1 MKSKAYPNL
10 FKEGRIGSR
19 VVKNRIVMAPMSE
32 NMGNGDGTVS
42 EQTIAYYEE
51 RAKGGAGMIIVGSVP
66 VEFPRGNG
74 VSNTIT
80 LDGERYILGWN
91 RLARR
96 VQAHGALLIAQL
108 YHAGNGAWAGATHGL
123 TPIDVNTLT
132 TDDIEM
138 LKNKWI
144 ESAVYAQMAGL
155 DGVEVHSATG
165 YLLSQFINPAVN
177 QRTDEYGGS
186 LENRTRLAREVIKGI
201 REVVGPKFI
210 VGSRIPVH
218 KWDSDNLTD
227 EESIQIAKMYV
238 EAGVDYLNTNAG
250 YTPKPSVIYETGRYE
265 EGGRL
270 DIPAKIKA
278 AVDVP
283 VISVGMLKDPEMC
296 DKKIEEG
303 VLDFAALGR
312 ALIAD
317 PFWPEKARQDRA
329 CDIRNCLS
337 CLDGCLENVFVDLPI
352 RCAVNPEVGFEF
364 ERNQYP
370 APKKEKTVLVI
381 GGGVAGM
388 QAAVTAKERGHKV
401 ILAEKSDKLGGQ
413 LNLAGIPPYK
423 QYILKYRD
431 WFVAELDRK
440 GVDVVYNCTV
450 DKAFLDQIQPD
461 EVVLASGS
469 RPWTPPIDGIE
480 NAVQAWDIL
489 GNVEMVPENKKVVII
504 GGGIVGCETASYLAQ
519 KGNDIT
525 ILEMLPTLANGLDRF
540 NKQDIFEDFEKEG
553 VKAETSV
560 KISKIT
566 DQAVET
572 EGGDYGYDVLVVATG
587 QRSAGSE
594 LIDLLDEED
603 YSYRIVGDA
612 QKTGKIITANVS
624 GYMAGLNI

>member
-10 FKEGRIGSR
+10 FKEGKIGSR
-19 VVKNRIVMAPMSE
+19 ILKNRIVMAPMSE

-51 RAKGGAGMIIVGSVP
+51 RAKGGVGMIIVGSVP

-123 TPIDVNTLT
+123 EPIDVNTLSPE
-132 TDDIEM
+132 DIEM

-144 ESAVYAQMAGL
+144 ESAVYAQMAGI
-155 DGVEVHSATG
+155 DGVEIHAATG

-186 LENRTRLAREVIKGI
+186 LENRARLAIEVIKGV
-201 REVVGPKFI
+201 RAAVGPKFI
-210 VGSRIPVH
+210 VGARMAVH
-218 KWDSDNLTD
+218 KWDSDNLSD
-227 EESIQIAKMYV
+227 EESVQIAKWYV

-250 YTPKPSVIYETGRYE
+250 FTPKPSVIYETGRYE
-265 EGGRL
+265 EGYRL

-278 AVDVP
+278 EVDIP
-283 VISVGMLKDPEMC
+283 IISVGMLKDPEMC

-303 VLDFAALGR
+303 VLDYAALGR

-317 PFWPEKARQDRA
+317 PFWPEKARQNRA

-370 APKKEKTVLVI
+370 LPRKEKTVLVI

-401 ILAEKSDKLGGQ
+401 ILVEKSDKLGGQ

-431 WFVAELDRK
+431 WFVGELDRK

-450 DKAFLDQIQPD
+450 DKEFLDEIQPD
-461 EVVLASGS
+461 EIIVAAGS
-469 RPWTPPIDGIE
+469 KPWTPPIEGIE
-480 NAVQAWDIL
+480 NAVQAWDVL
-489 GNVEMVPENKKVVII
+489 GNPDNVPENKKVVII
-504 GGGIVGCETASYLAQ
+504 GGGIVGCETASYLSG

-525 ILEMLPTLANGLDRF
+525 ILEMLPSLANGLDRF
-540 NKQDIFEDFEKEG
+540 NKQDMFEDFEKEG
-553 VKAETSV
+553 VKTEASV
-560 KISKIT
+560 KINKVT
-566 DQAVET
+566 EKAVET
-572 EGGDYGYDVLVVATG
+572 EGGSYEYDVLIVATG
-587 QRSAGSE
+587 QRPAGAE
-594 LIDLLDEED
+594 LISLLDEED
-603 YSYRIVGDA
+603 YNYKLVGDA
-612 QKTGKIITANVS
+612 EKTGKIISANVS
-624 GYMAGLNI
+624 GYMAALNI